1 MFQILYYT
9 ANLILLLNFILFL
22 SKFKKNDKAYKIYA
36 VYLGAIVL
44 VQASMQLLI
53 VLRYQNLILS
63 HAYFCLQFILLSLFY
78 LKLMKQNYQRQ
89 IIKFNLVLVPL
100 ILAVNFWINPSQVH
114 EFCLL
119 EIMLTS
125 ITIIGYSVFHFYN
138 MLSNKK
144 EFYFINC
151 GILIYLFGSMTLF
164 LPRNLYTIYG
174 YSFGKVLHILNLVLY
189 LMYLI
194 LIFIEWKLI
203 NSRNEKQQ

>member
-1 MFQILYYT
+1 MFQILNYT

-44 VQASMQLLI
+44 VQISMHLLI

-63 HAYFCLQFILLSLFY
+63 HAYFCLQFILLSFFY
-78 LKLMKQNYQRQ
+78 LKLMKENYQRQ
-89 IIKFNLVLVPL
+89 IIKFNMVLVPL
-100 ILAVNFWINPSQVH
+100 ILAVNFWINPSQIH
-114 EFCLL
+114 EFCML

-125 ITIIGYSVFHFYN
+125 LTIIGYSVFHFYN

-151 GILIYLFGSMTLF
+151 GILIYLFGSMVTF
-164 LPRNLYTIYG
+164 LSQNLHVCQTM
-174 YSFGKVLHILNLVLY
+174 L
-189 LMYLI
+189 
-194 LIFIEWKLI
+194 
-203 NSRNEKQQ
+203 